1 MTNKPEPITQ
11 DLYTA
16 IKSGNIATLK
26 SLYNTLHKNAK
37 TSTLNPIDKASDS
50 NNLFFDETKK
60 AHISK
65 LLYAVLCKQEAAVRF
80 LLEQDSDY
88 YHMYRFN
95 EAQENPVIKAIQTQ
109 QLNIFKAFTQHDSF
123 LNQSIKDKQG
133 NSIIHYIGRIQDKTL
148 RQQFAQCLIEA
159 EFDIQL
165 KNYSGKRANHI
176 EEFERLE
183 KTYHRSLKYRLKQ
196 QFRKS
201 PRLYSSFATFVI
213 TSVLILPLCAIY
225 SLALMP
231 YIMVGIIAATIT
243 TAWMN
248 KTSPTPQRIQM
259 EAEFTHA
266 IQNNRL
272 TKEKIKTFVLR
283 GGNLNRLSTVSTI
296 FSNPSALELA
306 VLFLQSD
313 MLALLMTSISDHD
326 KTIAPELSPRLLLL
340 AICINQPKIVSLL
353 LPHYENI
360 DFAIK
365 KGITPIILALQLP
378 SKNASEQYINNQY
391 EIVEMLLKRKAD
403 CGQNT
408 LTAIVNDAIK
418 RDLKIPCTIG
428 SYAQYLHSQG
438 MLPEKIV
445 DLFKKTDQKREQERE
460 AEKKRKVVQQKQSKT
475 NTPIVFQFKQ
485 KNNATTKNNK
495 AAIQPTI
502 STSPKKRCMR

>member
-37 TSTLNPIDKASDS
+37 TSTLSPVDKASDS

-80 LLEQDSDY
+80 LLNQDSDY
-88 YHMYRFN
+88 YYMYSFN
-95 EAQENPVIKAIQTQ
+95 EVQENPVIKAIQTQ

-176 EEFERLE
+176 EEFETLG
-183 KTYHRSLKYRLKQ
+183 KTYHRSLKYRLTQ

-201 PRLYSSFATFVI
+201 PRLYSSFATFAI
-213 TSVLILPLCAIY
+213 TSVLMLPLCAIY
-225 SLALMP
+225 SLALIP
-231 YIMVGIIAATIT
+231 YITVGVIAATIT
-243 TAWMN
+243 TAWMD
-248 KTSPTPQRIQM
+248 KTPPTPQHIQM
-259 EAEFTHA
+259 EAEFFHA

-283 GGNLNRLSTVSTI
+283 GGNLNRLSTISTI
-296 FSNPSALELA
+296 LSKNPSALELA
-306 VLFLQSD
+306 ILFLQPD
-313 MLALLMTSISDHD
+313 MLRLLISSISDND
-326 KTIAPELSPRLLLL
+326 KTIAPELNPRLLLL
-340 AICINQPKIVSLL
+340 AICSNRPEMVSLL

-360 DFAIK
+360 DCAIK
-365 KGITPIILALQLP
+365 KHITPLMLALQLP
-378 SKNASEQYINNQY
+378 SKKANEEYINNQCK
-391 EIVEMLLKRKAD
+391 IIEMLLKRNAD
-403 CGQNT
+403 YGANT
-408 LTAIVNDAIK
+408 LIAILNEAKKDSK
-418 RDLKIPCTIG
+418 TPCTIA
-428 SYAQYLHSQG
+428 SYARYLHSQG
-438 MLPEKIV
+438 MISEKIA
-445 DLFKKTDQKREQERE
+445 DLCERVIKERE
-460 AEKKRKVVQQKQSKT
+460 ISQQKKSKPPQ
-475 NTPIVFQFKQ
+475 PILNQFKQ
-485 KNNATTKNNK
+485 KNTTTLKNK

-502 STSPKKRCMR
+502 STSPKRRCMR